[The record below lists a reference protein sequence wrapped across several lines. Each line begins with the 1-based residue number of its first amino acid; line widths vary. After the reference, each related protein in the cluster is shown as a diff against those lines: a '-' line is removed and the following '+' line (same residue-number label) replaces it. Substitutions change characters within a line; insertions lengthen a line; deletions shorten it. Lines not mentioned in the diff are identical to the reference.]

1 MNTLMKNHSLN
12 EGYEKKLF
20 LSGGYGSKVFNK
32 NRTYEDLSFGAGSLI
47 LGHNNIIQ
55 KKCFKLFKQKKIS
68 LLAHPNTQTNDLSNL
83 LGKIFKEYPKFI
95 FCSTGS
101 EAITKALRITKA
113 ISKKKITISVTGSWH
128 GSVDKLLF
136 KEINKKNLPLS
147 DGLSEHDS
155 QNLRFIEYNNIAIS
169 EKILKKYKNKINCII
184 VEPIQGCLPD
194 KNSIKYI
201 QFLFNYAKKN
211 KILII
216 FDEMITGLRINGTS
230 LQNYL
235 KLVPD
240 LTIFG
245 KGFGGGL
252 PLGIIAVSKK
262 IQNII
267 SKKKLKIFYGGTY
280 SGNSFS
286 TLLAYETT
294 KYINSN
300 KKKIISQLNKKSEY
314 LENNINFFLE
324 NKKIPARIYR
334 FQSLIRLVF
343 TDNIVKNRVQRDFF
357 EERNK
362 IKIEKFRNF
371 LETKNILYPKNGL
384 IFLSTMTSK
393 KNINYII
400 KNFKIAL
407 EKFL

>member
-1 MNTLMKNHSLN
+1 MKNHSLN
-12 EGYEKKLF
+12 EGYDQKLF
-20 LSGGYGSKVFNK
+20 LKGGNGSKVFSSK
-32 NRTYEDLSFGAGSLI
+32 KIYQDLSFGAGSLI
-47 LGHNNIIQ
+47 LGHSNIIQ
-55 KKCFKLFKQKKIS
+55 QKCFNLFKKKKIS
-68 LLAHPNTQTNDLSNL
+68 LLAHPNLQANNFSNL
-83 LGKIFKEYPKFI
+83 LSKIFKEYPKFV

-101 EAITKALRITKA
+101 EAVTKALRITKA
-113 ISKKKITISVTGSWH
+113 ISRKNLIISVTGSWH

-136 KEINKKNLPLS
+136 KIKDMKNFPLS
-147 DGLSEHDS
+147 DGLSEQDS
-155 QNLRFIEYNNIAIS
+155 KNIKFIEYNNFEKS
-169 EKILKKYKNKINCII
+169 EKILKRFKKKISCII

-194 KNSIKYI
+194 ENSIKYI
-201 QFLFNYAKKN
+201 KFLFNFAKKN
-211 KILII
+211 KIIII

-235 KLVPD
+235 NLVPD
-240 LTIFG
+240 ITIFG

-252 PLGIIAVSKK
+252 PIGIIAVSKK
-262 IQNII
+262 IEDQI
-267 SKKKLKIFYGGTY
+267 SKKNLKIFYGGTY

-300 KKKIISQLNKKSEY
+300 KKKIIGQLNLKSKYFENSINAFLNLKK
-314 LENNINFFLE
+314 L
-324 NKKIPARIYR
+324 PAKIYR
-334 FQSLIRLVF
+334 YHSMIRLVF
-343 TDNIVKNRVQRDFF
+343 SNLKIKNRTQRDFF

-362 IKIEKFRNF
+362 NKIEKFRSF

-384 IFLSTMTSK
+384 IFLSSQTTK
-393 KNINYII
+393 KDINYII